1 MKKAAEVVII
11 GSCMYLVAE
20 AAVLRE
26 KSLLAQLLRLLS
38 E

>member
-1 MKKAAEVVII
+1 MRKIVSVVVI

-20 AAVLRE
+20 AAVQKE

-38 E
+38 D